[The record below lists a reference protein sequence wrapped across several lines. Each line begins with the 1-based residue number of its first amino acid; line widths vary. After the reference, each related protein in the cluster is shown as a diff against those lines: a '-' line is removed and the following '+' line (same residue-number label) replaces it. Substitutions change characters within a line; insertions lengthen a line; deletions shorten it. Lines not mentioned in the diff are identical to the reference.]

1 MPPMLESYGLI
12 STLNSYFERIK
23 KLYNVEVIQNYP
35 IKELNISSSNAY
47 ELYRIIQELTTNI
60 LKHSMSEKILFSIFY
75 ENNNLIFE
83 IWDNGI
89 SFDFYKSSKETTG
102 MGLKNIKSR
111 LLDLRANLIQLP
123 VEKGNKIQILLE
135 SNNNYQ

>member
-1 MPPMLESYGLI
+1 
-12 STLNSYFERIK
+12 
-23 KLYNVEVIQNYP
+23 
-35 IKELNISSSNAY
+35 
-47 ELYRIIQELTTNI
+47 
-60 LKHSMSEKILFSIFY
+60 MSEKILFSIFY